1 MSTYPRSP
9 AGPRMSSGR
18 RQLLRGIAA
27 GMPAAALPRLA
38 TAGQGFPSR
47 PITIIVPASA
57 GGLLDVY
64 QRFVDKLAAPFLNNQ
79 PIIIENRPGANLLLG
94 ADAMAR
100 QDRGDGYLLTQAL
113 QIQVRMPHLQ
123 KVRYDAL
130 RDLTWIICMVTSPFG
145 IAVRADSPL
154 RSFDDLIAAAR
165 ARPGEISYG
174 TVGFANGGHLLM
186 EEVARL
192 KGVKFNVIPMK
203 GSADVIQAALG
214 GHVDAMSDSASW
226 SPQVQAGKMRL
237 LVTFSESRLEKF
249 PDVPTAT
256 ELGVPIVYTS
266 PIGLAGPKN
275 MDPAVVRVLHDAYKR
290 AIDQPAHKDILDKFD
305 LILGYRDTAGFTEEM
320 RASYEREKAMVA
332 RLGLKT

>member
-1 MSTYPRSP
+1 MSVNPQDP
-9 AGPRMSSGR
+9 APGRTSSIR
-18 RQLLRGIAA
+18 RQLLRGLAA
-27 GMPAAALPRLA
+27 GASMGVLPRMA
-38 TAGQGFPSR
+38 TAAEGFPSR
-47 PITIIVPASA
+47 PITVIVPASP

-64 QRFVDKLAAPFLNNQ
+64 QRFVDKLAAPFLNGQ

-100 QDRGDGYLLTQAL
+100 IDRGDGYTLTQAL

-123 KVRYDAL
+123 KVRYDPM

-203 GSADVIQAALG
+203 GSADVIQAAIG

-226 SPQVQAGKMRL
+226 APQVQAGKMRL
-237 LVTFSESRLEKF
+237 LVTFGESRLEKF
-249 PDVPTAT
+249 PDVPTAR

-266 PIGLAGPKN
+266 PIGMAGPKN
-275 MDPAVVRVLHDAYKR
+275 MDPAVVRVLHDAYRR
-290 AIDQPAHKDILDKFD
+290 AIEQPAHREILDKFD
-305 LILGYRDTAGFTEEM
+305 LIPAYRDTAAFTEEM
-320 RASYEREKAMVA
+320 RASFEREKAMVA
-332 RLGLKT
+332 RLGLKN